1 MERASGDQEDTHD
14 DLPLRVAAARS
25 LRRVSHAL
33 VGHRAE
39 PEILEALAQRATS
52 LAERLELEPSRTLG
66 DEMAA
71 SPGFV
76 DAIKNRRLL
85 GEVTDGAF
93 IDMFSDSPVSGSANP
108 LSIGLL
114 IGREGDQA
122 VGRVTLERG
131 WEGAPGRS
139 HGGIVAAC
147 IDETIGGLLPV
158 LGEMAFTGELAIRYQ
173 APCPMGIPLEFRVA
187 GASRRAEA
195 ACLVHRDSGRSCLR
209 TSDGPVHRRRSRTVP
224 ALLRYRLSSV
234 SRRALRPGEVA
245 IDRFDGGATII
256 GHRVGRD
263 QAIGSLDYDNST
275 QAATRALTGILTRP
289 LGRPED
295 HEPVHQ
301 STTPLPGRSARRSAR
316 GRGTVRSRPSV
327 PSGRDSNRGSGV
339 YPNRTRNGG

>member
-1 MERASGDQEDTHD
+1 MLFVSARAIIVAMERASGDQEDTHD

-25 LRRVSHAL
+25 LRRLSHAL

-71 SPGFV
+71 SPRFV

-173 APCPMGIPLEFRVA
+173 APCPMGIPLEFRA
-187 GASRRAEA
+187 WLE
-195 ACLVHRDSGRSCLR
+195 HRDGRKLHVSCTGTADGVVFARATALFIVVDLERFRRYSG
-209 TSDGPVHRRRSRTVP
+209 TD
-224 ALLRYRLSSV
+224 
-234 SRRALRPGEVA
+234 
-245 IDRFDGGATII
+245 
-256 GHRVGRD
+256 
-263 QAIGSLDYDNST
+263 
-275 QAATRALTGILTRP
+275 
-289 LGRPED
+289 
-295 HEPVHQ
+295 
-301 STTPLPGRSARRSAR
+301 
-316 GRGTVRSRPSV
+316 
-327 PSGRDSNRGSGV
+327 
-339 YPNRTRNGG
+339 

>member
-108 LSIGLL
+108 LSIGLR
-114 IGREGDQA
+114 IGREGDEA

-173 APCPMGIPLEFRVA
+173 APCPMGIPLEFRA
-187 GASRRAEA
+187 WLE
-195 ACLVHRDSGRSCLR
+195 HRDGRKLHVSCTGTADGVVFARATALFIVVDLERFRRYSG
-209 TSDGPVHRRRSRTVP
+209 TD
-224 ALLRYRLSSV
+224 
-234 SRRALRPGEVA
+234 
-245 IDRFDGGATII
+245 
-256 GHRVGRD
+256 
-263 QAIGSLDYDNST
+263 
-275 QAATRALTGILTRP
+275 
-289 LGRPED
+289 
-295 HEPVHQ
+295 
-301 STTPLPGRSARRSAR
+301 
-316 GRGTVRSRPSV
+316 
-327 PSGRDSNRGSGV
+327 
-339 YPNRTRNGG
+339 